1 MRRTFFSIG
10 DEHGGSCQKVMGSVQ
25 RESSLRRTMVRT
37 KWFQGL
43 CIEFPVDGPFGSL
56 PAAGTLVNG
65 QMHWTKLKPLSKE
78 ALNIARP

>member
-1 MRRTFFSIG
+1 
-10 DEHGGSCQKVMGSVQ
+10 
-25 RESSLRRTMVRT
+25 MVRT